1 MPSNKVKSMQG
12 DQEYKGEPLDAEL
25 ANGPMTKRSCTD
37 PLCCLIFIAFI
48 AGMIGI
54 AGYALTKGNPTLIGR
69 GYDAD
74 GKMCGVDSGYENYP
88 YLYWPLPGSQEKY
101 RKQTVCI
108 QACPQSSSASL
119 VCKTNSAYSSC
130 TETQSGLTNSQ
141 KAALLVSGNAP
152 ITDFYVYDT
161 LAFLKRFCIPQIAD
175 FSSATQAIFNSE
187 VLEQWVS
194 DIRQTWPVIL
204 ASMGLAFIIGV
215 VYMIFLRYCSGVLTW
230 TAIFCFIGGMA
241 GLGYIF
247 YKKSKDTEDDT
258 ASTGVQGSD
267 TTTNSTI
274 NSEKIIA
281 YVCWAVAGLTFIAVL
296 CLWNRIRLA
305 IAILKSAAEYV
316 KDTPTIF
323 IVPVITI
330 LTLVCFFGYWGLT
343 AVYLVSSGDA
353 SQIKG
358 YPFGDFQYSK
368 TLQRLLI
375 YHVFGLLWFNAFVIA
390 STQFVLASST
400 ALWYFSQ
407 GTGQAAP
414 KTVKTSIYRLVR
426 YHLGSI
432 AFGSLILAIVQMIR
446 LILAYM
452 EAQAKKLQG
461 KEGRVV
467 KYALRCLQ
475 CYVACFERFI
485 KFLNK
490 NAYIQVALTGKNFCS
505 SAKAAFFL
513 ILRNPLRFGIV
524 GGIGSIFVLFGKVFI
539 AAITALAGFLVITKW
554 DRFNDNLYSPFI
566 PTICIFIFAYVIGAV
581 FMNVYGMAADT
592 ILACFIVDE
601 EIHSKKNSPAL
612 HCPESLKTFL
622 EKNKKN

>member
-1 MPSNKVKSMQG
+1 MG
-12 DQEYKGEPLDAEL
+12 A
-25 ANGPMTKRSCTD
+25 
-37 PLCCLIFIAFI
+37 
-48 AGMIGI
+48 
-54 AGYALTKGNPTLIGR
+54 
-69 GYDAD
+69 
-74 GKMCGVDSGYENYP
+74 
-88 YLYWPLPGSQEKY
+88 
-101 RKQTVCI
+101 
-108 QACPQSSSASL
+108 
-119 VCKTNSAYSSC
+119 
-130 TETQSGLTNSQ
+130 
-141 KAALLVSGNAP
+141 
-152 ITDFYVYDT
+152 
-161 LAFLKRFCIPQIAD
+161 AFL
-175 FSSATQAIFNSE
+175 
-187 VLEQWVS
+187 
-194 DIRQTWPVIL
+194 
-204 ASMGLAFIIGV
+204 IGV

-230 TAIFCFIGGMA
+230 AAIICFIAGTA

-247 YKKSKDTEDDT
+247 YKKAQTTSDAT
-258 ASTGVQGSD
+258 AGTGSEGSD
-267 TTTNSTI
+267 TTTSSTI

-281 YVCWAVAGLTFIAVL
+281 YVCWGVSGLTAVAVL

-323 IVPVITI
+323 IVPIITI
-330 LTLVCFFGYWGLT
+330 ATLVCFYGYWGLT

-353 SQIKG
+353 TQIKG
-358 YPFGDFQYSK
+358 YPFGDFEYSK
-368 TLQRLLI
+368 ALQRLLI

-446 LILAYM
+446 LVLAYM
-452 EAQAKKLQG
+452 EAQAKKMAG
-461 KEGRVV
+461 KEGKVI
-467 KYALRCLQ
+467 KYTLACLQ
-475 CYVACFERFI
+475 CYLACFERFI

-490 NAYIQVALTGKNFCS
+490 NAYIQIALTGKNFCS

-513 ILRNPLRFGIV
+513 ILRNPLRFSIV

-539 AAITALAGFLVITKW
+539 AAMTALAGFLVITKW
-554 DRFNDNLYSPFI
+554 DRFSDSLYSPFI
-566 PTICIFIFAYVIGAV
+566 PTVCMFIFAYVIGAV

-622 EKNKKN
+622 